1 MSAQGDRPRVK
12 VVLRGFLLREGDRIV
27 DASSTVTLVE
37 ASDQLMLVDSGSPRT
52 GNRLTRAL
60 RTMRVSPN
68 SISYIV
74 NTHLHI
80 DHCGCNDLFE
90 NARVYAH
97 VLEDPP
103 VGTVRISGET
113 TLLPGVSLIP
123 SPGHSAG
130 SMSVLVEAE
139 KRYAICGDAI
149 PTRANYENHV
159 PPFINIDARLAM
171 MSMDALTAWAEV
183 VIPGH
188 DSQFEVVRKK

>member
-1 MSAQGDRPRVK
+1 MTMRSARPRVK
-12 VVLRGFLLREGDRIV
+12 VVLTGSLVREGNRIV

-37 ASDQLMLVDSGSPRT
+37 ALGQFVLVDTGAPRT
-52 GNRLTRAL
+52 SNRLVKSL
-60 RTMRVSPN
+60 RTMKINLS
-68 SISYIV
+68 SIGYIV

-90 NARVYAH
+90 NARTYAH
-97 VLEDPP
+97 VLERPP

-113 TLLPGVSLIP
+113 TLLHGVSLVP

-139 KRYAICGDAI
+139 KKYAICGDAI
-149 PTRANYENHV
+149 PTRANYESHV
-159 PPFINIDARLAM
+159 PPFINIDAKLALA
-171 MSMDALTAWAEV
+171 SMDVLTSWADV

-188 DSQFEVVRKK
+188 DSPFGVVRKK